1 MGEKLEQLKQ
11 HLYPYHDLQKAG
23 GVLGWDQ
30 EVNMPE
36 GGAEARAEQ
45 MATLSA
51 MAHEIFISDE
61 VGKMLEE
68 AEAEV
73 EAEGLDYDSDD
84 ASYVRVLRRNYDKQV
99 KIPTE
104 LVAELSRV
112 RSKAFIAW
120 RKARQEDD
128 FPFFQPHLQKV
139 VDLNRKIAD
148 ILGYDE
154 HPYDALLDYYEP
166 QMKTSQ
172 VAELFEDLKAGLVP
186 LVEAIVERGAENSD
200 DFFTQQDYDI
210 DRQWDL
216 TEVILRDI
224 GYDFNCGR
232 QDKAPHPFTTN
243 FSCNDVR
250 VTTRLFKNRPQSALF
265 SSVHEGGHA
274 LYEQGIP
281 EKFERTILAGGATLG
296 LHESQSRMWEN
307 LLGRSRA
314 FWHYYLPIVR
324 AFFPEQLADVSHE
337 QFYRAIN
344 LVQPSLIRV
353 EADEVTYNM
362 HIFVRFE
369 LEQALLTSELDVADV
384 PDAWNAKYEAYLGI
398 TPPNDA
404 DGCLQDI
411 HWSHAMIGYFP
422 TYSLG
427 NIISAQ
433 LYNRAKADIP
443 ELEAGFAR
451 GEFLPLLEW
460 MREHVHAHGSKFTAA
475 ELLEREL
482 GTGLDAQPLLD
493 YLTAKYTDVYE
504 L

>member
-1 MGEKLEQLKQ
+1 
-11 HLYPYHDLQKAG
+11 
-23 GVLGWDQ
+23 
-30 EVNMPE
+30 
-36 GGAEARAEQ
+36 
-45 MATLSA
+45 
-51 MAHEIFISDE
+51 
-61 VGKMLEE
+61 
-68 AEAEV
+68 
-73 EAEGLDYDSDD
+73 
-84 ASYVRVLRRNYDKQV
+84 
-99 KIPTE
+99 
-104 LVAELSRV
+104 
-112 RSKAFIAW
+112 
-120 RKARQEDD
+120 
-128 FPFFQPHLQKV
+128 
-139 VDLNRKIAD
+139 
-148 ILGYDE
+148 
-154 HPYDALLDYYEP
+154 
-166 QMKTSQ
+166 MKTAQ
-172 VAELFEDLKAGLVP
+172 VAELFDDLKAGLVP
-186 LVEAIVERGAENSD
+186 LVEAIVERGAENDAS
-200 DFFTQQDYDI
+200 FFSKQDYAI

-216 TEVILRDI
+216 TEVILREI
-224 GYDFNCGR
+224 GYDFRCGR

-243 FSCNDVR
+243 FSSNDVR

-314 FWHYYLPIVR
+314 FWRYYLPIVR
-324 AFFPEQLADVSHE
+324 AFFPEQLADITHE

-344 LVQPSLIRV
+344 KVEPSLIRV

-369 LEQALLTSELDVADV
+369 LEQALLTGELDVADV
-384 PDAWNAKYEAYLGI
+384 PDAWNAKYEEYLGI

-404 DGCLQDI
+404 DGCLQDV

-433 LYNRAKADIP
+433 LYNSAKADTP
-443 ELEAGFAR
+443 DLEAGFAR
-451 GEFLPLLEW
+451 GEFLPLLAW

-475 ELLEREL
+475 ELLEREI

-493 YLTAKYTDVYE
+493 YLTTKYTDVYE